1 MEEINHGCYNQTKL
15 ERIPLHLNVTR
26 REDLFCVL
34 RWTLLNKNLIF
45 FSVAKL
51 YLGCSGDAFL
61 MSMKQFFFLAMLC
74 GMWDPT
80 SLIKD

>member
-45 FSVAKL
+45 F
-51 YLGCSGDAFL
+51 
-61 MSMKQFFFLAMLC
+61 LAMLC